1 PSTLPS
7 LSFGDFLKKLRTR
20 GLEEKADSYLAAV
33 SEENQLRQGNQDP
46 LTLPLKRAI
55 WLLENPVME
64 ELNRLTQN
72 LKFRLNRFIGRPGQ
86 WDNEYVGSYLREQE
100 SLG

>member
-1 PSTLPS
+1 
-7 LSFGDFLKKLRTR
+7 
-20 GLEEKADSYLAAV
+20 
-33 SEENQLRQGNQDP
+33 
-46 LTLPLKRAI
+46 
-55 WLLENPVME
+55 ME